1 MRISIQRENGEGEA
15 GIEGGS
21 QVGKR
26 VAVSIC
32 RAPNFRRMAAVLEQ
46 GLSG

>member
-1 MRISIQRENGEGEA
+1 MEERRGR
-15 GIEGGS
+15 IEGGS

-26 VAVSIC
+26 VAVSIR

-46 GLSG
+46 G